1 MCIPGLFAVLVL
13 VGIEIFA
20 RDGVAVVGDIVIVVF
35 AAGITPAV
43 GGPHAD
49 QLLEPESDDALMKV
63 LRRYEEK
70 MAYPNDFGLRLVASE
85 EHGSLLWFFPDGAIP
100 SQIVPLA
107 YQ

>member
-20 RDGVAVVGDIVIVVF
+20 RDGVAVVGDIVIIVF

-63 LRRYEEK
+63 LRRYERYEEK

-85 EHGSLLWFFPDGAIP
+85 EHG
-100 SQIVPLA
+100 
-107 YQ
+107 